1 MGTHRLRGATLAAT
15 AIILATLLGTS
26 GAAAATPTPLPAHVF
41 APYFETWT
49 TDGIMLSPFTR

>member
-1 MGTHRLRGATLAAT
+1 
-15 AIILATLLGTS
+15 
-26 GAAAATPTPLPAHVF
+26 LPAHVF